1 MRELLS
7 VQSVRQLE
15 LLEYLLKSGEV
26 TLAEVSNATGYASRT
41 LWQDIKEIN
50 EFLKPM
56 EIETTSKG
64 VELII
69 PAAYSVRAVYRR
81 VLCQSR
87 EYNLLEY
94 LLFNEGQS
102 LEELADNLYISL
114 STLRRMITTMNEKLA
129 KFDIKIAVAPA
140 RVIGD
145 EPRVSQFY
153 VALFTEK
160 YYELAD
166 FLKKGEFQTLNLL
179 LQKITKEGKM
189 NLSFSD
195 LQKLRILGY
204 VRIVRLRYG
213 HEIPLDETDMKLLH
227 NYKFLKEP
235 VFLTQFMATF
245 NMQMNEH
252 VLLQMY
258 QVLYGK
264 EYFYSYQHL
273 EEVITEDKHKKKVF
287 AAIGELIESLGE
299 EFSISTENTERLQIS
314 LYNMLRL
321 SEYRYFII
329 YSRSRQFIEGFDLDN
344 PNVLNIFEEKMAI
357 LERHGLELPN
367 HIYDDVIYTLMTEW
381 PDFLEKLESFVPDIK
396 IGLLFDT
403 DRDHVEF
410 IHTILRKYSKQRLTI
425 VVPNL
430 SSTMMGQ
437 LREKDI
443 DLLITDIPHLAIRGV
458 EIICVEEYPSK
469 RDWKN
474 ILEAQE
480 RIVSRKMLL
489 ATGEKMRN
497 K

>member
-7 VQSVRQLE
+7 IQSVRQLE
-15 LLEYLLKSGEV
+15 LLEYLLDAGEV
-26 TLAEVSNATGYASRT
+26 TLAQVSDATGYASRT

-50 EFLKPM
+50 EYLAPM
-56 EIETTSKG
+56 EIETTPKG

-69 PAAYSVRAVYRR
+69 PSAYSVRAMYKR

-114 STLRRMITTMNEKLA
+114 STLRRMIATMNEKLA
-129 KFDIKIAVAPA
+129 KFDFKIAVAPT
-140 RVIGD
+140 RVIGN
-145 EPRVSQFY
+145 ELSVSQFY

-160 YYELAD
+160 YYELSD
-166 FLKKGEFQTLNLL
+166 LLKKGEFQTMNLL
-179 LQKITKEGKM
+179 LENITNEGKM
-189 NLSFSD
+189 KLSFSD

-204 VRIVRLRYG
+204 VRIVRLRHG
-213 HEIPLDETDMKLLH
+213 HEISLDDKDMKLLRD
-227 NYKFLKEP
+227 YKFLKDP

-245 NMQMNEH
+245 NMKIDEH
-252 VLLQMY
+252 ILLQMY

-264 EYFYSYQHL
+264 EYFYSYEHL
-273 EEVITEDKHKKKVF
+273 KAVVQEDARKKKVF
-287 AAIGELIESLGE
+287 DAIRELLETLAE
-299 EFSISTENTERLQIS
+299 EFSISLENTERLQIN

-344 PNVLNIFEEKMAI
+344 PNVLDIFKKRMSI
-357 LERHGLELPN
+357 LEKHDIELPGY
-367 HIYDDVIYTLMTEW
+367 IYDDFIYTLLTEW

-403 DRDHVEF
+403 DVDHVKF
-410 IHTILRKYSKQRLTI
+410 VHTILRKYSKQRLTL
-425 VVPNL
+425 VVPEL
-430 SSTMMGQ
+430 SSTIRGQ
-437 LREKDI
+437 LRERDI
-443 DLLITDIPHLAIRGV
+443 DLLITDIPNLAIKNI

-469 RDWKN
+469 HDWKN

-480 RIVSRKMLL
+480 RIVSRKILL
-489 ATGEKMRN
+489 ATGEKMQN
-497 K
+497 